1 MTRNVLNDSFKSSA
15 TRFGSPVI
23 RRAIRAG
30 AIAAVVSGIPSTAH
44 ALHTGHD
51 LLAATRAAGTLLPG
65 RRDRPGV
72 AAGLI
77 AHAVVS
83 AAWTGVLAATARRH
97 RLGLLRG
104 AAAGLAIAALDLG
117 VAGRAYPAVRALPRA
132 PQVLDHLVF
141 GAVTGALLDR
151 PHGTDQGTTW
161 TTSPGCSE
169 L

>member
-1 MTRNVLNDSFKSSA
+1 MNDSSERGGEA
-15 TRFGSPVI
+15 
-23 RRAIRAG
+23 RRAVRAG
-30 AIAAVVSGIPSTAH
+30 AIAAVVSGIPSTVH
-44 ALHTGHD
+44 ALCTGRD
-51 LLAATRAAGTLLPG
+51 ILAATRAAGTVCPG

-72 AAGLI
+72 AAGLV
-77 AHAVVS
+77 AHVLVS
-83 AAWTGVLAATARRH
+83 AGWTAVLAAIARRR
-97 RLGLLRG
+97 RLGSFRG

-117 VAGRAYPAVRALPRA
+117 VAGRAYPAVQALPRA

-151 PHGTDQGTTW
+151 PHRTGQGTTW

>member
-1 MTRNVLNDSFKSSA
+1 MSSDEVKGSFMT
-15 TRFGSPVI
+15 SP
-23 RRAIRAG
+23 RRAVRAG
-30 AIAAVVSGIPSTAH
+30 ALAAIVSGIPSTAH
-44 ALHTGHD
+44 ALLTGRD
-51 LLAATRAAGTLLPG
+51 PLAATRAAGTLLPG

-72 AAGLI
+72 AAGLA
-77 AHAVVS
+77 AHVVVS
-83 AAWTGVLAATARRH
+83 AAWTGVLAAIARRH

-104 AAAGLAIAALDLG
+104 AAAGLVIAALDLG